1 MSTAEDLLPRR
12 GRSRGLLGAGA
23 CLLLLAWALRPALA
37 EAEPAYNGAFDTSF
51 GFFLGGGAGGG
62 LASYKLLGEPDR
74 RWAVTVP
81 LHLRAGFDVG
91 RYGLAVMLD
100 THYTL
105 LWGPSRDQGPTPI
118 ERHGKIQTLSMIG
131 ALIWRTTSPFFL
143 VGGAGVALT
152 TKGQSLLETQD
163 EVRAELMAGLG
174 FMYRF
179 KRKGDNIKHYPFGM
193 SVSLE
198 SRYWVPWNA
207 RFIHFTLQAVV
218 TFYFVFT
225 GDG

>member
-1 MSTAEDLLPRR
+1 MRR
-12 GRSRGLLGAGA
+12 LLGAVLVA
-23 CLLLLAWALRPALA
+23 AFLAVAPSVARASDAW
-37 EAEPAYNGAFDTSF
+37 NGAFDTSF
-51 GFFLGGGAGGG
+51 GFFIGGGAGGG
-62 LASYKLLGEPDR
+62 LASLKLANEADR

-81 LHLRAGFDVG
+81 LNLRAGFDVG

-105 LWGPSRDQGPTPI
+105 IWGPSRDQGPTPI
-118 ERHGKIQTLSMIG
+118 DRQGQLQMLSMVG
-131 ALIWRTTSPFFL
+131 VVIWRTPSPFYL
-143 VGGAGVALT
+143 TVGAGVALT
-152 TKGQSLLETQD
+152 TKGQDLLED
-163 EVRAELMAGLG
+163 PDDARAELMAGFG
-174 FMYRF
+174 FLYRF

-198 SRYWVPWNA
+198 SRYYVPWDA
-207 RFIHFTLQAVV
+207 RFVHFTLQAVL